1 MQLLNFAVDNTFW
14 TFSNSVDDLVTDLQ
28 KEPEN
33 AIDWFRSNEVVV
45 NPDKFQSII
54 INRLGELK
62 NSYEL
67 LLDNCKIYL
76 ENSLTLLGIEIDN
89 KLNFEKHVTALC
101 QKTSHQLNALS
112 WLHKYIGF
120 QEMKMSLD
128 SFIFSNF
135 NYWLDSK

>member
-1 MQLLNFAVDNTFW
+1 MKLLNFAVDNTFW

-112 WLHKYIGF
+112 CIHKYIGF